1 MTEAAAVIEEVVDD
15 QTQAQTSAEDTTTA
29 TTETV
34 AETTAET
41 TSTDTTE
48 AADDKPAAL
57 PDNWRE
63 LAAGEDE
70 DALKLLKRYG
80 SLNGVVKALS
90 EAQKTIRAGVKRP
103 EMPDPNDEKAM
114 AAWRKAEGIPDTAE
128 GYKLPEPITK
138 RLIDADKPI
147 LANFTEF
154 AHGKNAPPAFVE
166 MASEWYV
173 NMSEQAAEQ
182 QKASDATAKE
192 AAEDALRDSWSRDE
206 YKGNLTLA
214 KRFLEGAGGIG
225 DVWTEARLPDGRL
238 LGSIP
243 EFVQWASDMGRTA
256 FGDVVFASTD
266 AESRHAG
273 RRTEI
278 EGIMKTDINRY
289 FKEGLDKEY
298 NEILQRDE
306 KRRK

>member
-1 MTEAAAVIEEVVDD
+1 MTEANVQEPVIDPPIDTPPAGDPPPSDPPADPPAADP
-15 QTQAQTSAEDTTTA
+15 A
-29 TTETV
+29 TPP
-34 AETTAET
+34 AGDPPA
-41 TSTDTTE
+41 DPP
-48 AADDKPAAL
+48 ADDKPAAL

-80 SLNGVVKALS
+80 SLNGVVKALG

-103 EMPDPNDEKAM
+103 EMPDPKDEKAM
-114 AAWRKAEGIPDTAE
+114 AAWRKDQGIPETAE

-154 AHGKNAPPAFVE
+154 AHTKNLPPAAVE
-166 MASEWYV
+166 VAAEWYV

-182 QKASDATAKE
+182 QKTADATAKE
-192 AAEDALRDSWSRDE
+192 TAEDALRESWSRDE
-206 YKGNLTLA
+206 YKGNLKLA
-214 KRFLEGAGGIG
+214 QRFLEGAGGIG

-256 FGDVVFASTD
+256 FGDVVFSSTD
-266 AESRHAG
+266 A
-273 RRTEI
+273 
-278 EGIMKTDINRY
+278 
-289 FKEGLDKEY
+289 
-298 NEILQRDE
+298 
-306 KRRK
+306 